1 MELQHL
7 LEISGFRFGCDWKSE
22 CPAPSN
28 LPLLPPQGTDGA
40 EGAEGSDEAAATSW
54 KFNGAFLGKG
64 FGVIIHYLNV
74 DPNQYIDQYS
84 NIFQYHCYLYI
95 PAIQL

>member
-1 MELQHL
+1 L
-7 LEISGFRFGCDWKSE
+7 GVTGN
-22 CPAPSN
+22 PSA
-28 LPLLPPQGTDGA
+28 LHPPTSSTATAGTDGA